1 MELIYKIDS
10 INNHIRLQFSYR
22 MGSVALVA
30 VTVTAC
36 KALSTSGLFV
46 VLIPSNESRMSPG
59 NTSIFP
65 MRSPVMTANPTH
77 PSRNQ
82 SILFYCYK
90 KSISLFFFINK
101 TCGKTLSNTHRQRWQ
116 RYRGWNRICIHFLT
130 PLPSILLEAYRAFW
144 TQTRLGLNVRWSF

>member
-1 MELIYKIDS
+1 MLFHNITLE
-10 INNHIRLQFSYR
+10 FSYR

-65 MRSPVMTANPTH
+65 IRSPVMTASPTH
-77 PSRNQ
+77 PMGDQ
-82 SILFYCYK
+82 SIVFQDDK
-90 KSISLFFFINK
+90 NSFSLYI
-101 TCGKTLSNTHRQRWQ
+101 
-116 RYRGWNRICIHFLT
+116 I
-130 PLPSILLEAYRAFW
+130 
-144 TQTRLGLNVRWSF
+144 

>member
-1 MELIYKIDS
+1 MGLIYKIDS
-10 INNHIRLQFSYR
+10 IFNHIRLQFFYR

-82 SILFYCYK
+82 SILFYCYN
-90 KSISLFFFINK
+90 KSISLFFD
-101 TCGKTLSNTHRQRWQ
+101 Q
-116 RYRGWNRICIHFLT
+116 
-130 PLPSILLEAYRAFW
+130 
-144 TQTRLGLNVRWSF
+144 